1 MQNPLNKRFKR
12 DLKSDAGKY
21 IAIFLFI
28 VFFIGAASGF
38 LVADNSVLAMFDD
51 VATKYNIEDGHI
63 SFNVQP
69 DKSML
74 SEIEKQNDLKLFEL
88 NYKEEDIN
96 NLGKTLRI
104 YKQRQEVNT
113 VCLMSGK
120 MPSAKN
126 QVARER
132 GWAKYHYIC
141 GGDSVSSRGKAMPI

>member
-104 YKQRQEVNT
+104 YKQRQEVIPYA
-113 VCLMSGK
+113 L
-120 MPSAKN
+120 
-126 QVARER
+126 
-132 GWAKYHYIC
+132 
-141 GGDSVSSRGKAMPI
+141 

>member
-1 MQNPLNKRFKR
+1 M
-12 DLKSDAGKY
+12 LKLSLIHIY
-21 IAIFLFI
+21 
-28 VFFIGAASGF
+28 
-38 LVADNSVLAMFDD
+38 NSVLAMFDD

-113 VCLMSGK
+113 VCLMSGDVYK
-120 MPSAKN
+120 RQS
-126 QVARER
+126 
-132 GWAKYHYIC
+132 YYL
-141 GGDSVSSRGKAMPI
+141 SV

>member
-1 MQNPLNKRFKR
+1 
-12 DLKSDAGKY
+12 
-21 IAIFLFI
+21 
-28 VFFIGAASGF
+28 
-38 LVADNSVLAMFDD
+38 MFDD

-126 QVARER
+126 QVALDRTLP
-132 GWAKYHYIC
+132 KIT
-141 GGDSVSSRGKAMPI
+141 I

>member
-1 MQNPLNKRFKR
+1 MQANILQYFYLLCFYRCCIR
-12 DLKSDAGKY
+12 
-21 IAIFLFI
+21 
-28 VFFIGAASGF
+28 F

-51 VATKYNIEDGHI
+51 VSTKYNIEDGHI

-120 MPSAKN
+120 MPSAKI
-126 QVARER
+126 RLHLTELLP
-132 GWAKYHYIC
+132 KIT
-141 GGDSVSSRGKAMPI
+141 I

>member
-63 SFNVQP
+63 SFMFSLIKVC
-69 DKSML
+69 S
-74 SEIEKQNDLKLFEL
+74 LKL
-88 NYKEEDIN
+88 
-96 NLGKTLRI
+96 R
-104 YKQRQEVNT
+104 
-113 VCLMSGK
+113 SK
-120 MPSAKN
+120 M
-126 QVARER
+126 
-132 GWAKYHYIC
+132 I
-141 GGDSVSSRGKAMPI
+141 